1 LSYLLFSFV
10 YNAIDIAITNPVVT
24 LIEEALFAAAVALLA
39 AEVAEF
45 AAFVADVAASATFVV
60 AVEAFPLAP

>member
-1 LSYLLFSFV
+1 LSHLFSFV

-39 AEVAEF
+39 AA
-45 AAFVADVAASATFVV
+45 VADV
-60 AVEAFPLAP
+60 LALFAC